1 MSNRT
6 KATRRDQAER
16 RQEIIDAAAAI
27 FHEKGYAATS
37 IQDVAEAVDIL
48 KGSLYYYIKSK
59 DDLLFSVIEEV
70 HEGGLRNL
78 EVGKAADGSALDR
91 IRGFVTRHAAYNAA
105 NLVKMTVFFHD
116 FRSLSDERRKEI
128 VEERDL
134 YDQYLRGVIAEGQ
147 EEGSIRS
154 DVDPKLAAFWI
165 LGGMNWMYQ
174 WYRPDGPEPLG
185 VIADAFADLSVNS
198 LRDPAWEPGD

>member
-1 MSNRT
+1 MTNRS
-6 KATRRDQAER
+6 KGQRRDQAER
-16 RQEIIDAAAAI
+16 KQEIIDAAAAI
-27 FHEKGYAATS
+27 FHEKGFAATS

-59 DDLLFSVIEEV
+59 DDLLFSVIQEV

-78 EVGKAADGSALDR
+78 ERGKDEDGSALER
-91 IRGFVTRHAAYNAA
+91 IRGFVSRHAAYNAA

-116 FRSLSDERRKEI
+116 FRALSDERRDEI

-134 YDQYLRGVIAEGQ
+134 YDQHLRGLINDGKT
-147 EEGSIRS
+147 EGSIRA
-154 DVDPKLAAFWI
+154 DVDPKIAAFWI

-174 WYRPDGPEPLG
+174 WYRPEGPRPLDE
-185 VIADAFADLSVNS
+185 IASEFADLAVAS
-198 LRDPAWEPGD
+198 LRDPDWEPGD